1 MSTNKN
7 KLKSIRE
14 SQRSYLNRD
23 FNSFRSNLTQY
34 ARTFFSDKISDFSEN
49 GFAGMMIELNAYVGD
64 VMSYYMDHQ
73 FQELDLMQATE
84 PKNIERLIRNTGVKI
99 EGASPAIVD
108 VEFYMEIP
116 ASIVSGEY
124 VPNVNLMPTIRAGTK
139 LAASTGTI
147 FTLVDDIKMG
157 QKKKNGDFLASYVT
171 MKTDASGNPV
181 SFSVMRSGQ
190 CISSTNTTETFSISN
205 QFKPFRTIS
214 LKKSNVNEIISIK
227 DSDGN
232 EYYEVNNLTQDTV
245 FKRVSNI
252 GIDKDEAAES
262 IELIPAP
269 RRFVSSTSNI
279 TKKTTVRFGGG
290 SSLSTDDDIMP
301 DPSDLSLPLYGKRK
315 TLSNFT
321 IDPNKLLSTTT
332 LGVAPQNTTITAK
345 YRHGGGLSHNV
356 KAGSIRSVNSLLTK
370 FLKNT
375 SSTNVSSIRASLEVI
390 NRSDAAGG
398 ENAPT
403 INEMRGIAIS
413 HRNAQMRIVT
423 KEDLIARIYSMPNK
437 FGRVFRAG
445 IRSNP
450 NNPLAT
456 MVSIISRN
464 SEGLLTVSP
473 DTLKEN
479 LRVFLNES
487 RLVSDA
493 VDIVDAAVINI
504 GISYGVAVSGNANPE
519 SVIQKINDNLKN
531 YFKIENFQIEQ
542 PVIITDVVNII
553 INTQDVQSLVTLNFS
568 NKHGEIDGNNY
579 SDIGISINQQS
590 KNGILICPKGS
601 IFEIKFPD
609 DDIVGTQR

>member
-1 MSTNKN
+1 MSRNKN

-73 FQELDLMQATE
+73 FQELDLMEATE
-84 PKNIERLIRNTGVKI
+84 TKNIERLIRNTGVKI
-99 EGASPAIVD
+99 ESASPATVD
-108 VEFYMEIP
+108 IEFYMEIP
-116 ASIVSGEY
+116 ATTVSGRY
-124 VPNVNLMPTIRAGTK
+124 VPDAVLMPTIKSGTK
-139 LAASTGTI
+139 LAASTGAI

-157 QKKKNGDFLASYVT
+157 EKKRNGDLYASYVT
-171 MKTDASGNPV
+171 MKTDNAGNPT
-181 SFSVMRSGQ
+181 SFSTMRSGK
-190 CISSTNTTETFSISN
+190 CISSTTTTETFTISN

-214 LKKSNVNEIISIK
+214 PKKSNVNEIISVS
-227 DSDGN
+227 DSEGN
-232 EYYEVNNLTQDTV
+232 EYFEVNNLTQDTV
-245 FKRVSNI
+245 FKRVLNTGS
-252 GIDKDEAAES
+252 DSDEAPES

-269 RRFVSSTSNI
+269 RRFISSTSNI
-279 TKKTTVRFGGG
+279 TKKTTIRFGGG

-332 LGVAPQNTTITAK
+332 LGVAPQNTTISVI

-370 FLKNT
+370 FLKNV
-375 SSTNVSSIRASLEVI
+375 SSTNVSAIRASLEVM
-390 NRSDAAGG
+390 NRSDASGG

-413 HRNAQMRIVT
+413 QRNSQMRVVT
-423 KEDLIARIYSMPNK
+423 KEDLIARIYLMPNK

-450 NNPLAT
+450 NNPLAS
-456 MVSIISRN
+456 MLSIISRD
-464 SEGLLTVSP
+464 SEGLLTISP
-473 DTLKEN
+473 DTLKNN

-504 GISYGVAVSGNANPE
+504 GVSYGVSVVGNANPE
-519 SVIQKINDNLKN
+519 SVIQKINDNIKN

-542 PVIITDVVNII
+542 PVVITDIVNII
-553 INTQDVQSLVTLNFS
+553 INTKDVQSLINLQLS
-568 NKHGEIDGNNY
+568 NKHGEMDGNIY
-579 SDIGISINQQS
+579 SDTSVSIRAQS
-590 KNGILICPKGS
+590 KNGILVCPPGS
-601 IFEIKFPD
+601 IFEIKYPD
-609 DDIVGTQR
+609 DDIIGMQR